1 MITAD
6 IFGSLPDG
14 CCVTK
19 YTLSTHGVSVS
30 VMDFG
35 ATVLSVCIPD
45 RTGVAA
51 DVLLGFGDLAG
62 YLDNPAC
69 YGSTIGPVANR
80 TDRAEVPLAGR
91 IYHLP
96 ANDGPDHANNLHTDL
111 ARGLHKRLWSTELFE
126 DDNAVRFSCELADG
140 ELGLPGN
147 RRFAVTY
154 RLDKEAQKDGADGG
168 VRLEVEHVCETDAE
182 TYVNM
187 TNHSYFNL
195 AGHASGVCLSQR
207 VSIDA
212 ETFLPLRADSVS
224 AGESLSVA
232 DTPFDFRSLKELGAD
247 IECGNAQLD
256 RARGYD
262 HCFCVAGY
270 ARGAAPRHALRAVDD
285 ASGRTLDIFITAPGA
300 HLYTGNWLGDEGAKD
315 AASYGPHDGFA
326 FEPEYYPDAVHHA
339 EWPQPVCAPDRPYR
353 ERIVYRFGVDPDAA
367 GASDV
372 AGPAG
377 VA

>member
-14 CCVTK
+14 RCVTK

-45 RTGVAA
+45 RTGAAA

-111 ARGLHKRLWSTELFE
+111 ACGLHKRLWSAEPFE

-154 RLDKEAQKDGADGG
+154 RLDKEDQKDGAAEG

-270 ARGAAPRHALRAVDD
+270 ARGAAPCPARGGRCIRPHARYLHYRA
-285 ASGRTLDIFITAPGA
+285 GGA
-300 HLYTGNWLGDEGAKD
+300 LV
-315 AASYGPHDGFA
+315 YG
-326 FEPEYYPDAVHHA
+326 
-339 EWPQPVCAPDRPYR
+339 QL
-353 ERIVYRFGVDPDAA
+353 A
-367 GASDV
+367 G
-372 AGPAG
+372 G
-377 VA
+377 